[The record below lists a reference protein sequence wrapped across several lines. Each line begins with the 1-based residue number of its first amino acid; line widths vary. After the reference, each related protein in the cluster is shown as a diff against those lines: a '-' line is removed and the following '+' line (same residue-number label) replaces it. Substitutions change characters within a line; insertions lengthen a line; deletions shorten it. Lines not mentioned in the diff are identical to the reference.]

1 MAATSQLEIGPSM
14 PKVVRRPDGPLVAA
28 VREAG
33 QLTVFAGQSVRAL
46 PGSLAFISEG
56 LRQASLMLRGT
67 LPLMF
72 FMQMF
77 QGFVVGTFAFFLLRG
92 IGAGDFFGLITGV
105 VGPRQVACTM
115 FGYVF
120 AAKICCGITAELG
133 AMKIQQEVDALEST
147 GVDPMR
153 YLVGTRLV
161 GVLLFTP
168 IAAAMSLFALIL
180 GSYLIVVVI
189 LGGLSGNA
197 LMSLH
202 WSVQT
207 VGDTIFVIRTSTLI
221 ALTSAIV
228 ACFYGLR
235 TTGGPAAV
243 GGSVARSLVVNLVL
257 LHIIAAFFAVMAY
270 GFDSNLP
277 IGG

>member
-1 MAATSQLEIGPSM
+1 MATAPQIEVGP
-14 PKVVRRPDGPLVAA
+14 PRKAARRPDGPVAA
-28 VREAG
+28 ALREAG
-33 QLTVFAGQSVRAL
+33 QVTLFGAQAVRAL
-46 PGSLAFISEG
+46 PGSLTYISEG

-92 IGAGDFFGLITGV
+92 IGAGDFFGLVTGI

-120 AAKICCGITAELG
+120 AAKIGCGITAELG

-147 GVDPMR
+147 GVDPLR
-153 YLVGTRLV
+153 YLVGTRV
-161 GVLLFTP
+161 IGVLLFAP
-168 IAAAMSLFALIL
+168 VAAALSLFAFIAGSYVIVVLIL
-180 GSYLIVVVI
+180 H
-189 LGGLSGNA
+189 GLSGNQ

-207 VGDTIFVIRTSTLI
+207 MSDTFFVIRTSTLI
-221 ALTSAIV
+221 ALTTAIV

-235 TTGGPAAV
+235 TSGGPAAV
-243 GGSVARSLVVNLVL
+243 GTSVARSLVVNLVL
-257 LHIIAAFFAVMAY
+257 LHIIAAFFAVMSY